1 MNYRKDIDCLR
12 GISVIAVILYHYKF
26 ELLSGGYLGV
36 DIFFVISGF
45 LITSIILKEI
55 STNKFSLINFY
66 ERRIRRLFPA
76 LIFVIFTTYFLFETI
91 LLEEELKKLL
101 NSIFSTILFYANFFF
116 QSSGSYFS
124 PLNEQ
129 QPLLHTWSLSIEEQ
143 FYLFFPIFLFLLYK
157 RINLIFF
164 ITLFFAVLS
173 ILLSQLGGNLKF
185 HYPYIEDNFHFFA
198 IPQFAFYFTLTRIQ
212 KLSH

>member
-12 GISVIAVILYHYKF
+12 GISVIAVILYHFKF
-26 ELLSGGYLGV
+26 DLFSGGYLGV

-55 STNKFSLINFY
+55 FKNKFSLINFY

-76 LIFVIFTTYFLFETI
+76 LIFVIFTTYFLFESI
-91 LLEEELKKLL
+91 LLEEEVKELL

-143 FYLFFPIFLFLLYK
+143 FYLFFPIFLFFFYK

-164 ITLFFAVLS
+164 ITLFL
-173 ILLSQLGGNLKF
+173 
-185 HYPYIEDNFHFFA
+185 
-198 IPQFAFYFTLTRIQ
+198 QF
-212 KLSH
+212 